1 METVVLD
8 TLPRSSRAAAKYP
21 ATIKQGGCKP
31 PFDGWLALEFAP
43 HRLRVAYGDIVML
56 TGNLTLT
63 G

>member
-1 METVVLD
+1 ML
-8 TLPRSSRAAAKYP
+8 LHFRGNGNGRAGYP